1 MPGDFTQEAY
11 EQLRAAY
18 AKETNTQ
25 LDAEKEGVKVGGQEM
40 TLETLPVDSPWKT
53 KIDNWE
59 YPTGRSQYLDE
70 KQDPAEILALMRGAA
85 QEQDDAEKLEEAK
98 ELVAEAEA
106 EETEEVE
113 ETVAETEEISDE
125 DLGEMSDEE
134 FEKYVDELLDGVG
147 DDEEL
152 EEVEDE
158 EEEEEVEEEET
169 EEPVAEVEAETEV
182 EEPVAE
188 AEAEEEEAEE
198 ETEDEEYD
206 PQAVADEI
214 SRLKAELDTMRFV
227 PTEEQPEANDESD

>member
-1 MPGDFTQEAY
+1 MPGDFSPEAY
-11 EQLRAAY
+11 DQLRAAY

-25 LDAEKEGVKVGGQEM
+25 LDAESEGVKIGGQEM
-40 TLETLPVDSPWKT
+40 TLETLPVDSPWKS
-53 KIDNWE
+53 KIENWE
-59 YPTGRSQYLDE
+59 YPTGRSQYLDG
-70 KQDPAEILALMRGAA
+70 KQDPAEILAIMRGAA
-85 QEQDDAEKLEEAK
+85 QEIDDAEKLEEAK

-113 ETVAETEEISDE
+113 EPTAETEEISDE

-147 DDEEL
+147 DDEE
-152 EEVEDE
+152 VEDE
-158 EEEEEVEEEET
+158 EETV
-169 EEPVAEVEAETEV
+169 
-182 EEPVAE
+182 EPVAE

-198 ETEDEEYD
+198 EAEDEEYD

>member
-1 MPGDFTQEAY
+1 MPGDFSQEAY

-40 TLETLPVDSPWKT
+40 TLETLPVDSPWKP

-70 KQDPAEILALMRGAA
+70 KQDPAEILEMMRGAA
-85 QEQDDAEKLEEAK
+85 KEQDDAEKLEEAK

-106 EETEEVE
+106 EEVE
-113 ETVAETEEISDE
+113 EPTAETEEVSDE
-125 DLGEMSDEE
+125 DLGEMTDEE
-134 FEKYVDELLDGVG
+134 FDKYLANLLEGEDGVG

-152 EEVEDE
+152 EEVE
-158 EEEEEVEEEET
+158 EEEET
-169 EEPVAEVEAETEV
+169 EEPVAEAET
-182 EEPVAE
+182 
-188 AEAEEEEAEE
+188 EEEEAEEE

-214 SRLKAELDTMRFV
+214 SRLKAELDNMRFV
-227 PTEEQPEANDESD
+227 PEGEQAEDTPEEDSP

>member
-1 MPGDFTQEAY
+1 MPGDFSPEAY

-25 LDAEKEGVKVGGQEM
+25 LDAESEGVKIGGQEM
-40 TLETLPVDSPWKT
+40 TLETLPVDSPWKS

-113 ETVAETEEISDE
+113 ETVAETEEVSDE

-152 EEVEDE
+152 EE
-158 EEEEEVEEEET
+158 EEVEEEET
-169 EEPVAEVEAETEV
+169 EEPVAEVEAEV
-182 EEPVAE
+182 EETE
-188 AEAEEEEAEE
+188 EEAEEEEAEE
-198 ETEDEEYD
+198 EAEDEEYD

-214 SRLKAELDTMRFV
+214 SRLKAELDNMRFV